1 MVKKFDDKKSLEE
14 IKAEIEQE
22 TADLQAKIKIYESKR
37 NYQDNLVEYEAR
49 FIENNF
55 DDETLSN
62 ETNDANG
69 IHIILVIIVFVIVIS
84 FLFFILK

>member
-49 FIENNF
+49 FIENNS
-55 DDETLSN
+55 DETLSN